1 MKELT
6 RFQYLE
12 LILIPI
18 TFVFGQIMILLFG
31 VSIIGEQMFSVMG
44 IPMILGFLVAV
55 ILIIL
60 LFHKITL
67 KEFSEMEIIFRV
79 LTIVGGILLIGIISS
94 QIVFNATSLDIIP
107 FMALIISTI
116 GDMMS
121 IICIYLLK
129 NHLLQRDL

>member
-1 MKELT
+1 VKELT

-18 TFVFGQIMILLFG
+18 TFVSGQIMILLFG

-60 LFHKITL
+60 LLHKITL

-79 LTIVGGILLIGIISS
+79 LTIVGGILLIVIISS
-94 QIVFNATSLDIIP
+94 QIVLNATSLDIIP

-129 NHLLQRDL
+129 SHLLQRDP